1 MDRADGG
8 DRRHRRASGRSAP
21 STRPSLPAPERA
33 QLQEATSAASES
45 AFRTGLEIAAC
56 LVALG
61 GIVALVGVRT
71 PAKPG
76 VAADCAGG
84 QLAGAPLEAARAP
97 ARASA

>member
-1 MDRADGG
+1 MDPQTAAIVTQARQ
-8 DRRHRRASGRSAP
+8 RSLGTVDA
-21 STRPSLPAPERA
+21 PSLPGAERA
-33 QLQEATSAASES
+33 QLREATSAASES

-61 GIVALVGVRT
+61 GIVALAGVRT

-97 ARASA
+97 ARVSA